1 MAENHLTMIDAENII
16 EQLRRGLPPE
26 YGVQHYSAGYDRFI
40 EGVKRH
46 HLKKIEHF
54 GKIRFVSGHWG
65 SGKTHFF
72 GLLKESAA
80 EQNCLVANVQLTKEE
95 SPLNKFERVFYT
107 IIRRIITP
115 EYHNERNTMNE
126 VNLFE
131 RVLQESLSYLS
142 SGEHKLPLE
151 IVYSDYDTAQQKL
164 FSDSSIDIDFKTIV
178 RLYWETY
185 LATNEDEPVA
195 LQEKRARLL
204 QWFGGEGKL
213 TDFRRNYGVSK
224 MVDKTNAKLMLR
236 SLASFVK
243 LSGYQGLM
251 ILFDEA
257 EQSYSVMRKS
267 ALKDAHNNLLTLIN
281 SINEVPGLL
290 LIYATTPEF
299 YNDPKY
305 GIKIYGAL
313 SSRIGQ
319 PPNNPP
325 RAPETVWNLD
335 VFNFNVT
342 AYQEVAVKVLGIY
355 AISQPDFVDELPNAT
370 EIEQFVMELYNEH
383 SSVSPVRFWRIMM
396 ASVIKKLDNCIEG
409 VEESTEDI
417 YYDRMEM
424 MREE

>member
-1 MAENHLTMIDAENII
+1 MIDAENII

-26 YGVQHYSAGYDRFI
+26 YGVQHYSVGYDQLI
-40 EGVKRH
+40 EGIKKH

-54 GKIRFVSGHWG
+54 GKIRFVNGSWG

-72 GLLKESAA
+72 GLLREAAA
-80 EQNCLVANVQLTKEE
+80 ELNCLVANVQLTKEE

-107 IIRRIITP
+107 MIRRIITP
-115 EYHNERNTMNE
+115 THHHERNTIGE

-131 RVLQESLSYLS
+131 QVLQEALSYLS
-142 SGEHKLPLE
+142 SGEHKLPSE
-151 IVYSDYDTAQQKL
+151 IVYSDFDTAQQKL
-164 FSDSSIDIDFKTIV
+164 YSDSSIDIDFKTIV

-185 LATNEDEPVA
+185 LATNEEEPIA

-243 LSGYQGLM
+243 LSGYQGLV

-267 ALKDAHNNLLTLIN
+267 SLKDAHNNLLTLIN

-290 LIYATTPEF
+290 LIYATTPDF
-299 YNDPKY
+299 YNDDKH

-319 PPNNPP
+319 PSNTAP
-325 RAPETVWNLD
+325 RALETVWNLD
-335 VFNFNVT
+335 VFDFNLEV
-342 AYQEVAVKVLGIY
+342 YQEVAIQVLGIY
-355 AISQPDFVDELPNAT
+355 TTSQPDFADELPGT
-370 EIEQFVMELYNEH
+370 SEIEQFVAELYDEH
-383 SSVSPVRFWRIMM
+383 PRLSPVRFWRIMM
-396 ASVIKKLDNCIEG
+396 ASVIKKLDNCVEG
-409 VEESTEDI
+409 VEESTEEI
-417 YYDRMEM
+417 YDDRIAM